1 MNKQVLVVDDD
12 LVNRKLARAML
23 EREGWTVAECDDG
36 TTALERISQGN
47 FTAVLLDIS
56 LPGMSGEEVCA
67 RLRQTGTNLFI
78 VAYTAHTIQQD
89 VDRMLASG
97 FDKVLLKP
105 VTINAMREVFGT
117 LDRR

>member
-1 MNKQVLVVDDD
+1 MEKQVLVVDDD

-23 EREGWTVAECDDG
+23 EREGWTVSECDQG
-36 TTALERISQGN
+36 LVALDLASKSQ

-56 LPGMSGEEVCA
+56 LPDMNGEVVCA
-67 RLRQTGTNLFI
+67 RLRQNQERLFI

-105 VTINAMREVFGT
+105 VTISAMREVFSALG
-117 LDRR
+117 

>member
-1 MNKQVLVVDDD
+1 MNRQVLVVDDD
-12 LVNRKLARAML
+12 LVNRKLARVML
-23 EREGWTVAECDDG
+23 EREGWTVSECDDG
-36 TTALERISQGN
+36 LAALERVSKGD

-67 RLRQTGTNLFI
+67 RLRKTGKGLFI

-97 FDKVLLKP
+97 FDRVLLKP
-105 VTINAMREVFGT
+105 VTMDAMREVFGA
-117 LDRR
+117 LD